1 MFRDSLSGKVM
12 MTSLTRQEMKNNLE
26 ILGGCDIAIVLK
38 VFSEEFTFY
47 LVTASFI
54 CSYFVRTE
62 VYA

>member
-1 MFRDSLSGKVM
+1 M
-12 MTSLTRQEMKNNLE
+12 MTSLTRQDMKNNLE

-47 LVTASFI
+47 LVITSFI

-62 VYA
+62 VYAQ

>member
-1 MFRDSLSGKVM
+1 M

-47 LVTASFI
+47 LVTTSFI

-62 VYA
+62 VYAQ